1 MNKAEALKCF
11 YEKNKIIFSR
21 CSDETD
27 GNYDKRIASLP
38 EQIDEW
44 LSHIHRDD
52 HSLFLSLLSRYTYLT
67 QAQCKLRYG
76 SVAALLQNELKAFD
90 IPLSEVMFVTVESSA
105 SRATGADNVRAD
117 LKQQLFG
124 EIYKEQIVPAERN
137 LKTED
142 LEQYKAIVF
151 LDDIIGSG
159 MTLWKH
165 LHSFC
170 ERFSIN
176 GCGKHKLF
184 YACIVPR
191 AHGIRHIRQNC
202 KQNRITAYP
211 LFDVCWTEDAAFSTD
226 SPEYTQAAKY
236 EKMIDDYL
244 HNDQKSFFHGQS
256 PLLFICC
263 PSYKYF
269 TVSDFKNSYSDFMEK
284 SLEGFSSH
292 TSTYDIGIIYD
303 VELGLFVIPFYETF
317 CKIYE
322 LDDYKEVKGYKDC
335 VKNFFENDKVPAQV
349 IENIA

>member
-244 HNDQKSFFHGQS
+244 HNDQKSFFMGFNKNRMLVSFYYNTPNNTLSTFWANVPEANHPPFLRDGNQKS
-256 PLLFICC
+256 RP
-263 PSYKYF
+263 
-269 TVSDFKNSYSDFMEK
+269 TVNALKTKKAELVERAYAYGEAHKRKDE
-284 SLEGFSSH
+284 LEH
-292 TSTYDIGIIYD
+292 TR
-303 VELGLFVIPFYETF
+303 
-317 CKIYE
+317 
-322 LDDYKEVKGYKDC
+322 
-335 VKNFFENDKVPAQV
+335 A
-349 IENIA
+349 